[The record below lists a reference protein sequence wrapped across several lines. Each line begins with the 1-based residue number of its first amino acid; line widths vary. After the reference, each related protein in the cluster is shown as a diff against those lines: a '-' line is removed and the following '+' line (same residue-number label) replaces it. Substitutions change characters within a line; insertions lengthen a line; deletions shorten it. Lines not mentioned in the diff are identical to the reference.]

1 MVPELKGLKYE
12 ERLKE
17 MGLPAL
23 QDRKE
28 RGDFYN
34 SNV

>member
-1 MVPELKGLKYE
+1 MVSELNDPTYE

-23 QDRKE
+23 QDVRE
-28 RGDFYN
+28 RGHLIMMYK
-34 SNV
+34 